1 MSESLAKLDSAEDHW
16 VAVTYL
22 FRRKPLLALVAKQ
35 LASQVTTIGGS
46 TWENLIPGL
55 RRESVE
61 FHFAP
66 VREQLNLLR
75 SGYPSILGFHAMNH
89 LLANY
94 ARPASPAS

>member
-1 MSESLAKLDSAEDHW
+1 MSKSLAKLDSAEDHW

-22 FRRKPLLALVAKQ
+22 FRRKPLFALVAKQ
-35 LASQVTTIGGS
+35 LASQITTIGGGTS
-46 TWENLIPGL
+46 ENIIPGL
-55 RRESVE
+55 RWERVE

-66 VREQLNLLR
+66 VREQLNPLY
-75 SGYPSILGFHAMNH
+75 SGYPSILGFHAMDH